1 MYTQIFVL
9 FLPHR
14 QRNPSYKPPRSNYYC
29 KICKIYCQTAELYQ
43 KHIRRA
49 HKKDL
54 PEQGNVDKN
63 RGRPDDEQQVP
74 RIRPILP
81 RIPPEVPRILPEL
94 PRVRPEVPRILQD
107 NSSLFNVR
115 NFSLFHK

>member
-9 FLPHR
+9 LFAHR

-43 KHIRRA
+43 KHVQRH
-49 HKKDL
+49 HKKNL
-54 PEQGNVDKN
+54 PEQGNVDIK
-63 RGRPDDEQQVP
+63 RERPDDEQQVP
-74 RIRPILP
+74 RIRPELP

-94 PRVRPEVPRILQD
+94 GRFRPEVPRIPTE
-107 NSSLFNVR
+107 NTSLFNVR
-115 NFSLFHK
+115 HFSLFHK